1 MCFCLPTVLQREHVF
16 PIIKFTKV
24 KYIFYNFIV
33 SLVMWMF
40 QSQRAYSSQNTGS
53 KFLCL
58 WLFDGYFFFIKV
70 VCSEIWWLLPYWQ
83 IKTVLLLNQTIQ
95 MVPCF
100 QCSFRCWLFGFI
112 RIPINIH
119 HIGGKLL
126 YQIHQISMETKWK
139 MSCLS
144 DFRCNTVDISN
155 FRAGSCEGGT
165 CRGISRWLHLKY
177 KSLCRDK
184 WMQCR
189 CTLCSSLFV
198 SRI

>member
-1 MCFCLPTVLQREHVF
+1 MYINTSGRVAPITLIPLLRYESLEVPKEKKTIKAWLCFCLPTVLQREHVF

-33 SLVMWMF
+33 PLVMWMF

-95 MVPCF
+95 MVPCS
-100 QCSFRCWLFGFI
+100 QCSFRC
-112 RIPINIH
+112 
-119 HIGGKLL
+119 
-126 YQIHQISMETKWK
+126 
-139 MSCLS
+139 
-144 DFRCNTVDISN
+144 
-155 FRAGSCEGGT
+155 
-165 CRGISRWLHLKY
+165 
-177 KSLCRDK
+177 
-184 WMQCR
+184 
-189 CTLCSSLFV
+189 
-198 SRI
+198 